1 MFKKILILI
10 FLSFSFNQINILI
23 VGDSNDFLVGLE
35 NYQNEVPLSDR
46 TFNISAVDSAEDI
59 CGMDYID
66 YNLDV
71 ILLNSNTSHCNW
83 VDIIPQL
90 DTFMR
95 NGGDVFILGNNSF
108 PNSINSSTGWP
119 DYYGDY
125 ISEEDMMDWF
135 FDVSPMVLSDH
146 GGIAIVNS
154 DCSND
159 PIYNNVHTYPG
170 C

>member
-1 MFKKILILI
+1 
-10 FLSFSFNQINILI
+10 
-23 VGDSNDFLVGLE
+23 
-35 NYQNEVPLSDR
+35 
-46 TFNISAVDSAEDI
+46 
-59 CGMDYID
+59 
-66 YNLDV
+66 
-71 ILLNSNTSHCNW
+71 
-83 VDIIPQL
+83 
-90 DTFMR
+90 MR

-146 GGIAIVNS
+146 MGLSIVNS

-170 C
+170 CGIGNESDCAGDIIEPYWYNLSEQDLKTYLSSAGFSTTDPTALAIALG